1 MIRFR
6 HGRQQLMG
14 RHRNLDKLIEETRAS
29 QQNIVFPD
37 TVRNGR
43 AVDVFLWRGSPNP
56 TPVQRIAAWMLG
68 LLEMAM
74 GLEFFALVVRD
85 RIRDGFS
92 VSIVFFAIFAGAIV
106 SVGVRT
112 FRNGFP
118 RPSKPAKDSD

>member
-43 AVDVFLWRGSPNP
+43 AVDVFLWRGSPDP
-56 TPVQRIAAWMLG
+56 TVVQRIAAWLFGLALATPGIRFLWTAAQVRSDNNWVGFGFTILMSLG
-68 LLEMAM
+68 FISL
-74 GLEFFALVVRD
+74 G
-85 RIRDGFS
+85 
-92 VSIVFFAIFAGAIV
+92 
-106 SVGVRT
+106 
-112 FRNGFP
+112 
-118 RPSKPAKDSD
+118 